1 MSTIR
6 ISINSINVKNQ
17 SYQVR
22 DHRALTHGM
31 KIHEQRSSE
40 EHIKTIVRELRDNP
54 KLKIKPIEVTTDPD
68 DDSKYIIVDGFHRYA
83 AFRKINKETKGQRF
97 KQIRC
102 KFTKDVSLKRAL
114 SINTEHKSKGLNE
127 GQRTELRWQRFL
139 HLMTTNPDVSI
150 AQTVETI
157 GIGKATVSN
166 WRKERKTYIEE
177 GFFKEKSVV
186 AKNAITGFPI
196 LKQARDELKRG
207 VLEDSETETD
217 GQLCEADKV
226 VLQTILKAVKKA
238 KEPEKLKR
246 LADIFWGENPNYVDY
261 DFAPDIGL
269 EVDENDF

>member
-6 ISINSINVKNQ
+6 ISINSINVNNQ

-40 EHIKTIVRELRDNP
+40 EHIKTIVRELRNNP

-68 DDSKYIIVDGFHRYA
+68 DDSSYIIVDGFHRYA
-83 AFRKINKETKGQRF
+83 AFMKINKETKGKRF

-102 KFTKDVSLKRAL
+102 KFTKDVPLKRAL

-127 GQRTELRWQRFL
+127 GQKTELRWQRFL

-150 AQTVETI
+150 AQTAETI
-157 GIGKATVSN
+157 GISTATVSN

-177 GFFKEKSVV
+177 GFFKGKSAV
-186 AKNAITGFPI
+186 AKNAITGIPI
-196 LKQARDELKRG
+196 LKHARDELNRR
-207 VLEDSETETD
+207 VLEDSEAETD
-217 GQLCEADKV
+217 GQLCEADKEI
-226 VLQTILKAVKKA
+226 LQTILKAVNKA

-246 LADIFWGENPNYVDY
+246 MTDLFWGENHNHVDY
-261 DFAPDIGL
+261 DLAPDIDADDY
-269 EVDENDF
+269 EF